1 MNKAYLVTA
10 LLAVLTLFAL
20 QQSQEASSAP
30 YSFEQY
36 KLEYRKAYAQG
47 EEEYRKTVFLRN
59 LVAIHEHNANPA
71 HSWKMGVNQF
81 TDLTEVEFAAIH
93 LTLKVDQ
100 QDLEVTAEPEM
111 LNRLTGASIDW
122 EAENKITPVRDQG
135 QCGSCWAIAAVGALE
150 SSYLI
155 RDNKVDA
162 LSPQDVI
169 DCSGPYGNQ
178 GCNGGLPD
186 NAYKYIKDK
195 GIALEKDYPYTA
207 KTGKCRSDVKRD
219 HTLKSYTD
227 VKGCDNLV
235 NALAK
240 QAISSAVDAT
250 KWSTYAS
257 GILSDC
263 GTNLNHGVI
272 VIGVTDQ
279 YWRLQNMW
287 GTKWGEKGYIRLA
300 RGNTCGVCQVPS
312 YPSI

>member
-111 LNRLTGASIDW
+111 LNRLGGERQGDPRQGPG
-122 EAENKITPVRDQG
+122 EVRHKLGHRCSWCPGERLPDQG
-135 QCGSCWAIAAVGALE
+135 RVS
-150 SSYLI
+150 
-155 RDNKVDA
+155 
-162 LSPQDVI
+162 
-169 DCSGPYGNQ
+169 
-178 GCNGGLPD
+178 
-186 NAYKYIKDK
+186 
-195 GIALEKDYPYTA
+195 
-207 KTGKCRSDVKRD
+207 
-219 HTLKSYTD
+219 
-227 VKGCDNLV
+227 
-235 NALAK
+235 
-240 QAISSAVDAT
+240 
-250 KWSTYAS
+250 
-257 GILSDC
+257 
-263 GTNLNHGVI
+263 
-272 VIGVTDQ
+272 
-279 YWRLQNMW
+279 
-287 GTKWGEKGYIRLA
+287 
-300 RGNTCGVCQVPS
+300 
-312 YPSI
+312 